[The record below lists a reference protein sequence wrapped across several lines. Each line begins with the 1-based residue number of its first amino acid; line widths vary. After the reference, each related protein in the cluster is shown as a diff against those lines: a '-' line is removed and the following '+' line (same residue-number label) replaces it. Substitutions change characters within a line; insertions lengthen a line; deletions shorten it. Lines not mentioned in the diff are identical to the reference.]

1 MATLKVTHTEDIVLQ
16 GRQQGTTRTMSF
28 NNITDV
34 YSRVFSF
41 RQGTSTSLYT
51 THETT
56 LTGGSVFDDGSI
68 KYVRITNLGLEPL
81 TINVK
86 VETAGTS
93 SGNMSYAYEIQPNES
108 YYLYSHTVAVLAD
121 TTDDMST
128 SELGTS
134 LKDIDEVK
142 AYCHRGVG
150 KVEVMVASTDA
161 K

>member
-34 YSRVFSF
+34 YTRVFSF
-41 RQGTSTSLYT
+41 KQGTLTSLYT
-51 THETT
+51 THADTIS
-56 LTGGSVFDDGSI
+56 GSIFDDGSV
-68 KYVRITNLGLEPL
+68 KYVRITNLGLEPIALNIL
-81 TINVK
+81 T
-86 VETAGTS
+86 ETSGTS
-93 SGNMSYAYEIQPNES
+93 SGNLSYAYEIQPNES
-108 YYLYSHTVAVLAD
+108 YYLYSHTVVALAD
-121 TTDDMST
+121 TTDAMST
-128 SELGTS
+128 TELGAS
-134 LKDIDEVK
+134 LVDIDEVK

>member
-28 NNITDV
+28 NNITAV

-41 RQGTSTSLYT
+41 KQGTLITLYSTHADTVS
-51 THETT
+51 
-56 LTGGSVFDDGSI
+56 GGVFDDGSI

>member
-34 YSRVFSF
+34 YTRVFSF
-41 RQGTSTSLYT
+41 KQGTLTSLYT
-51 THETT
+51 THADTIS
-56 LTGGSVFDDGSI
+56 GSIFDDGSV
-68 KYVRITNLGLEPL
+68 KYVRITNLGNEPMA
-81 TINVK
+81 INVFA
-86 VETAGTS
+86 ETS
-93 SGNMSYAYEIQPNES
+93 NMAYAYEIQPNQS
-108 YYLYSHTVAVLAD
+108 YYLYSHTVVALAD
-121 TTDDMST
+121 TTDAMST
-128 SELGTS
+128 TELGAS
-134 LKDIDEVK
+134 LVDIDEVK

>member
-34 YSRVFSF
+34 YTRVFSF
-41 RQGTSTSLYT
+41 KQGTLTSLYT
-51 THETT
+51 THADTIS
-56 LTGGSVFDDGSI
+56 GSIFDDGSV
-68 KYVRITNLGLEPL
+68 KYVRITNLGLEPIALNIL
-81 TINVK
+81 T
-86 VETAGTS
+86 ETSGTS
-93 SGNMSYAYEIQPNES
+93 SGNLSYAYEIQPNES
-108 YYLYSHTVAVLAD
+108 YYLYSHNLVALAD
-121 TTDDMST
+121 TTNPIT
-128 SELGTS
+128 ETELGTS
-134 LKDIDEVK
+134 LVDIDEVK